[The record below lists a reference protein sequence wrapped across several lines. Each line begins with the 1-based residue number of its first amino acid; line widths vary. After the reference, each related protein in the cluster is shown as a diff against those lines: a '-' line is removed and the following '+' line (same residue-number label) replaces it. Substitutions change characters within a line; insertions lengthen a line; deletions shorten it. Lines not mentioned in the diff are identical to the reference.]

1 MRPFSRQVVLCAYHR
16 IYSSDLPKRCV
27 RIFILSSESLM
38 ILMCAR
44 SIDTVVL
51 WDWII
56 SLPREWQYVNP
67 FPPTHLYNSHC
78 NISQIWKTSWTPVK
92 VAYLFCRYVD
102 SITSNATNLS
112 IRRYWVITVVPY
124 LLYAFVNNH
133 TLETCQRIYKVNTT
147 SDA

>member
-1 MRPFSRQVVLCAYHR
+1 
-16 IYSSDLPKRCV
+16 
-27 RIFILSSESLM
+27 
-38 ILMCAR
+38 MCAC

-67 FPPTHLYNSHC
+67 FPPTHMCNSYDDTL
-78 NISQIWKTSWTPVK
+78 QIWKTSWTPVK

-102 SITSNATNLS
+102 SKTSNAVHAQHFN
-112 IRRYWVITVVPY
+112 IHRYWVITVVPY

-133 TLETCQRIYKVNTT
+133 SLETCQRIYKVNFTC
-147 SDA
+147 SA